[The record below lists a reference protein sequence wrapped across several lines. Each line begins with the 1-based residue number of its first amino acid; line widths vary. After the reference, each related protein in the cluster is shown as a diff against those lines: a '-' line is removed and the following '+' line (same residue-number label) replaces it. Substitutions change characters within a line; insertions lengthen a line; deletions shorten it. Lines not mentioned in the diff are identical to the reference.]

1 MYALPVSFVVVGM
14 SGLLCGQL
22 ATRFPIASAFE
33 PAHELV
39 HGAGLRTG
47 SLGSAGTAGYMLA
60 P

>member
-14 SGLLCGQL
+14 SGLLCGRL

-33 PAHELV
+33 PT